1 LVFLN
6 KDSGKTAIPSNHIYI
21 GSGSGHTGH
30 AGLVVEGVDSVSS
43 QLDPAV
49 VITFNQDNNT
59 EEVKTGWV
67 EFAMNGHSQTVGGL
81 DSPETQR
88 TGPLNAI
95 SNTCTLAA
103 AMGFADYPRPTTT
116 GTLTIKTVNA
126 GDDYTYSGRIF
137 NGFEGDLPL
146 SIVKDGPG
154 TQRFVPGIDATDGV
168 YSYTGGTTVKAGKLD
183 VGAVGKFTPNAPV
196 SVEGGE
202 LALGDAY
209 DQVFS
214 SVALKTGMLTGS
226 KTVASTSDFD
236 MQAGLATVGLAG
248 DVGLVKTTAGTVT
261 LAGPLTYSGNT
272 EVQAGTLEIAG
283 DATLTTV
290 TGADVGTLKVCDGSS
305 LTATSIQ
312 VGTLVIGGTP
322 TYTAPPAPA
331 AVPEPSTFVL
341 LVLASLAFA
350 WFWRRKL

>member
-1 LVFLN
+1 
-6 KDSGKTAIPSNHIYI
+6 
-21 GSGSGHTGH
+21 
-30 AGLVVEGVDSVSS
+30 
-43 QLDPAV
+43 
-49 VITFNQDNNT
+49 
-59 EEVKTGWV
+59 
-67 EFAMNGHSQTVGGL
+67 
-81 DSPETQR
+81 
-88 TGPLNAI
+88 
-95 SNTCTLAA
+95 
-103 AMGFADYPRPTTT
+103 
-116 GTLTIKTVNA
+116 
-126 GDDYTYSGRIF
+126 
-137 NGFEGDLPL
+137 
-146 SIVKDGPG
+146 
-154 TQRFVPGIDATDGV
+154 
-168 YSYTGGTTVKAGKLD
+168 
-183 VGAVGKFTPNAPV
+183 
-196 SVEGGE
+196 
-202 LALGDAY
+202 
-209 DQVFS
+209 
-214 SVALKTGMLTGS
+214 
-226 KTVASTSDFD
+226 